1 MADHDTRFSPPPADP
16 AYAAESIGELFG
28 RLGADASS
36 LVRQELA
43 LARAELRQGARSLVG
58 NAARLAIGGVTTAV
72 GGLVLLEALV
82 FGLGDL
88 LGGRYW
94 LAALIVGIALV
105 AVGAVL
111 LLAALRA
118 MRSQSLAPERT
129 VATLRETGDWAKA
142 EMTAPR
148 SSLGRATGGSTD
160 APADGRGAGGRAG
173 LIISRGGSAIRSSQP
188 TRDDADAA
196 NADMGERTPMRRNA
210 GSPTRSADAP
220 PLSWPLWKRVWTRYQ
235 SDDVANQAAKVAY
248 FFFMSLPPLLMATFG
263 LAGIFGGDDTA
274 AWLTANLQRN
284 LPAEAGVLV
293 NGFVTEVVHKEHPG
307 LLSIGLLLSLWA
319 GANVFMALED
329 TLNAAYGVKCARG
342 FVKRR
347 LVALAALLAVG
358 LLFLAGSAA
367 LLAGPAIAKA
377 LGLGI
382 AWSILQWPVGLALV
396 VGAFWTVYYLLPN
409 RNQRGCKAVLLKS
422 SLVAAGLWLLAT
434 LGFRLYAANFGS
446 YGKTYGVLGGMIVLL
461 LWMDYTSLVILLGG
475 EVSSEMERSA

>member
-1 MADHDTRFSPPPADP
+1 MADHDTRFNPSPADP
-16 AYAAESIGELFG
+16 AQAAESIGELFR
-28 RLGADASS
+28 RLGADAAS

-43 LARAELRQGARSLVG
+43 LARAELRQSARSLVG
-58 NAARLAIGGVTTAV
+58 SAARLAIGGVTAAV

-82 FGLGDL
+82 FGVGGL

-94 LAALIVGIALV
+94 LAALIVGAVLV
-105 AVGAVL
+105 AIGAVL
-111 LLAALRA
+111 LLGALRA
-118 MRSQSLAPERT
+118 MRSRSLAPGRT

-142 EMTAPR
+142 EMKAPR
-148 SSLGRATGGSTD
+148 STLGRGSIS
-160 APADGRGAGGRAG
+160 PDGYVAELAVARG
-173 LIISRGGSAIRSSQP
+173 GGSAVQTSQA
-188 TRDDADAA
+188 ADAA
-196 NADMGERTPMRRNA
+196 NADLGERTPMRRGA
-210 GSPTRSADAP
+210 GSPTKGADAP
-220 PLSWPLWKRVWTRYQ
+220 PLSWPLWKRVWTRYR

-293 NGFVTEVVHKEHPG
+293 NGFVTEVVHKQHPG

-329 TLNAAYGVKCARG
+329 TLNAAYGVTCARG

-409 RNQRGCKAVLLKS
+409 RDQRGCKAVLLKS
-422 SLVAAGLWLLAT
+422 SAIAAALWLLAT